1 MINKL
6 HNLYLSLKTDTSP
19 SPVTMIKAYGMEYQ
33 NYFDFTLPVTEMW
46 RSG

>member
-6 HNLYLSLKTDTSP
+6 RNLYLSLKTDTSL